1 MNVAAVILAAGAATR
16 MGSVKQLLPYRG
28 STLLENAVNHA
39 INAGFSPVIVV
50 LGAKADE
57 IQSQISGLSAEFVIN
72 PHWETGMG
80 SSLNAGIAKLN
91 ETAPDCAGAAV
102 LLADQPRITAHHLT
116 QMLQIFQRGAM
127 PIVASEYN
135 GTAGVP
141 AIFRK
146 ELFPTLASLPP
157 EAGARHLLR
166 NAGLRLHLYPLPE
179 AATDV
184 DTPEDFARLNLP
196 T

>member
-1 MNVAAVILAAGAATR
+1 MTVAAVILAAGAATR

-28 STLLENAVNHA
+28 STLLENAVSHA

-57 IQSQISGLSAEFVIN
+57 IQTRLSTLAAEFVIN
-72 PHWETGMG
+72 PAWQTGMG
-80 SSLNAGIAKLN
+80 SSLTAGIEKLN
-91 ETAPDCAGAAV
+91 EIAPHCTGAAI

-116 QMLQIFQRGAM
+116 QMLNIFQQAAM
-127 PIVASEYN
+127 PVVASEYH
-135 GTAGVP
+135 GTPGVP
-141 AIFRK
+141 AIFGK
-146 ELFPTLASLPP
+146 EIFPALASLPP